1 MTLWKGLALYIIRKV
16 FILSPASF
24 VVSAFRI
31 DEIVSELLGANLH
44 LSIHVHQI
52 PEETVD
58 GNTDSK
64 TENKQDVGSW
74 IALQDNAPTCSKMLE
89 PLVESGLVVM
99 EDTQKRKC

>member
-1 MTLWKGLALYIIRKV
+1 MFILL
-16 FILSPASF
+16 ILSPASF

-31 DEIVSELLGANLH
+31 DEVVSELLGANLH

-58 GNTDSK
+58 SNTDSK